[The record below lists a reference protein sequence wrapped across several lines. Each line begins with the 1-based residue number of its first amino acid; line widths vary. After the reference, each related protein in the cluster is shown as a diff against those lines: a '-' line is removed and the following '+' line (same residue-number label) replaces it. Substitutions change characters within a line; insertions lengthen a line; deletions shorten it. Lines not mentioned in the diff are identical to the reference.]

1 MTASEKET
9 TDPKQMLLQLPTE
22 NVITSQPTWKGRL
35 IVLYKRIVK
44 AAIDPYLRN
53 VFDKEHEH
61 LQLINKRL
69 ALCDKRLDKIDTDVQ
84 VLLHHQHL
92 LENDRQQEMIQRI
105 DAAARQL
112 HRRLEKVEQAVL
124 QRQEET
130 AD

>member
-1 MTASEKET
+1 MTASENERKSLE
-9 TDPKQMLLQLPTE
+9 PMPLQLPTE

-61 LQLINKRL
+61 LQLINRRL
-69 ALCDKRLDKIDTDVQ
+69 ALCDQRLDKIETDVQ
-84 VLLHHQHL
+84 LLLHHQHL
-92 LENDRQQEMIQRI
+92 LENDRQREMIQRI

-124 QRQEET
+124 QRHQKA